1 VTPCKK
7 SPPPRGSEHRDR
19 LTSTAVTHR
28 VCTLRGVNG
37 LALSEV
43 TPLIW
48 GGALESL
55 IIPPASDTAV
65 VRFLTPTA
73 CTTYLATTVNG
84 IIIPADPSKPS
95 APKKLILVEPQL
107 GPCSINDVIQSCID
121 AEQTRCVR
129 ALGAD
134 DDWSDAA
141 LMKLALGPDKAKR
154 DVERIKK
161 GRTAKGVRCFSFLPT
176 VYKRVNA
183 NADAD

>member
-1 VTPCKK
+1 VTPNKK
-7 SPPPRGSEHRDR
+7 SPLPRDSPHRDR
-19 LTSTAVTHR
+19 LTTTAATHR
-28 VCTLRGVNG
+28 VCTLTGISG

-55 IIPPASDTAV
+55 IIAPASDTAV
-65 VRFLTPTA
+65 VRFLTPAA
-73 CTTYLATTVNG
+73 CTTYLAATANG
-84 IIIPADPSKPS
+84 IVIPADPSKPS
-95 APKKLILVEPQL
+95 APKRLILVEPQP
-107 GPCSINDVIQSCID
+107 GPCSINDVIQACVD

-141 LMKLALGPDKAKR
+141 LMKLALGSDKVKR

-161 GRTAKGVRCFSFLPT
+161 GRTAKGVRCFPFLPT
-176 VYKRVNA
+176 TYKRGNA
-183 NADAD
+183 NADAN